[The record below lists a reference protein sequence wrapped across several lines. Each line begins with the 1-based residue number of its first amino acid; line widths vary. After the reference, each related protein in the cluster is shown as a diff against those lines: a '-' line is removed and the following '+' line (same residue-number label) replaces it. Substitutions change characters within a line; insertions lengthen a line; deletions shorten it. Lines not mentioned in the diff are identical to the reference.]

1 MSITA
6 DMAFKPVRAPKNA
19 RIEVRATAEQKLR
32 FEYAASLSGVG
43 LTEFIRAKLDEV
55 AIQTIARHER
65 MRLTGVDRDAF
76 VAALLD
82 PPEPNEALKA
92 AAEEYKD
99 LTR

>member
-1 MSITA
+1 MI
-6 DMAFKPVRAPKNA
+6 PVVLPA
-19 RIEVRATAEQKLR
+19 LR

-65 MRLTGVDRDAF
+65 MRLTGADRDAF

-92 AAEEYKD
+92 AAKEYKD